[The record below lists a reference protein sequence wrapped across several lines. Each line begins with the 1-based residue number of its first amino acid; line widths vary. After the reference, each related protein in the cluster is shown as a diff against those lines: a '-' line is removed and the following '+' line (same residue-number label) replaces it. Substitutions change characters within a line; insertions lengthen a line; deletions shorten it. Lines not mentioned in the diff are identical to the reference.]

1 MTGRRN
7 LLAGEKSPY
16 LLQHADNPV
25 NWHPWG
31 DGAFRK
37 AREEDK
43 PLFVSIGYATCHW
56 CHVMERESF
65 SDGEVANLLND
76 ACVPVK
82 VDREERPDID
92 GNFMAVCQMMNG
104 SGGWPLNVFLTPEG
118 LPFFAATY
126 LPKRG
131 TAGRPGMVDMVPRVK
146 WLWKTRR
153 EQVMQSA
160 GSIRETLLKEALPAA
175 GPCPGQAQAK
185 AAFDELSP
193 VGWFL
198 EGAEIPHAVVA
209 SLPFSLLEALRR
221 RDGLFHGKEYPVPH
235 LGRRHTRPSWRRHCP
250 VRH

>member
-1 MTGRRN
+1 MTGHRN

-31 DGAFRK
+31 DDAFRK

-131 TAGRPGMVDMVPRVK
+131 TAGRPGI
-146 WLWKTRR
+146 T
-153 EQVMQSA
+153 
-160 GSIRETLLKEALPAA
+160 
-175 GPCPGQAQAK
+175 
-185 AAFDELSP
+185 
-193 VGWFL
+193 
-198 EGAEIPHAVVA
+198 
-209 SLPFSLLEALRR
+209 ALRSSGEPR
-221 RDGLFHGKEYPVPH
+221 LSLMASQVADAFATKERINPDAVWNGTFLPPATE
-235 LGRRHTRPSWRRHCP
+235 RNIFATAKK
-250 VRH
+250 